1 MAPERA
7 CTTSGWPDDV
17 KSSTTEYVTG
27 SFVVIEFETL
37 FLTSTSPARRR
48 LGGCEVRRE
57 TRGAIGSLGLSS
69 RGEGERQEQEEGRKV
84 SCAKIC

>member
-7 CTTSGWPDDV
+7 YTPSGWPDDV

-48 LGGCEVRRE
+48 LRERKVRRE
-57 TRGAIGSLGLSS
+57 TRGAIGSLGQCQVAVKA
-69 RGEGERQEQEEGRKV
+69 GQEQEEGRKV
-84 SCAKIC
+84 SSAKIC